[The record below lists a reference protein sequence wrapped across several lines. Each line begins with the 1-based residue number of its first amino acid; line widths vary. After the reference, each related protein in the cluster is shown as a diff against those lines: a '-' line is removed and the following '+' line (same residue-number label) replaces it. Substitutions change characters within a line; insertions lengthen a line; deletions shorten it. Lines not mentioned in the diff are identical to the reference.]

1 LDKKRVEMI
10 LGILIGTATVL
21 FAFMLGSLILA
32 VNRGDLESAQ
42 NVADSVWQGAL
53 VILTLLGIFFSLR
66 MNKSNRQSS

>member
-1 LDKKRVEMI
+1 MDKKRVEII